1 MMRVGMF
8 LATNMAVMLVLGIVM
23 SILSRVFGI
32 NLSGGNAALL
42 VYSAVLGFVGSLIS
56 LFMSKSSAKRS
67 MNVQIIEDP
76 TNETESWLVNT
87 VSRQAEAAGIGMP
100 EVGIFNAPES
110 NAFAT
115 GWNKNK
121 ALVAVSTGLMSD
133 MSQNEVEAVL
143 AHEVSHVAN
152 GDMVTMTLIQG
163 VMNTF
168 VFFFAS
174 IVGRFVDQAISSRG
188 DQRGGG
194 RRHGFGY
201 YITRTIAQ
209 MLFGFLANIIVMWFS
224 RRREYRADAGGA
236 KLAGRENMVAAL
248 ERLRGSHGRAE
259 MPSQLQAFGISSS
272 HVKKLARTH
281 PALEDRIAALNNQS

>member
-8 LATNMAVMLVLGIVM
+8 LATNMAVMIVLGIVM

-56 LFMSKSSAKRS
+56 LFMSKGSAKRS
-67 MNVQIIEDP
+67 MGVQIIETP
-76 TNETESWLVNT
+76 SNETEHWLVNT

-115 GWNKNK
+115 GWNKNN
-121 ALVAVSTGLMSD
+121 ALVAVSTGLMND

-174 IVGRFVDQAISSRG
+174 IIGRFVDRAVFKNESG
-188 DQRGGG
+188 
-194 RRHGFGY
+194 HGFGF

-209 MLFGFLANIIVMWFS
+209 VALGFLANIIVMWFS
-224 RRREYRADAGGA
+224 RRREYRADEGGA

-259 MPSQLQAFGISSS
+259 MPSELQAFGISSS

-281 PALEDRIAALNNQS
+281 PALEDRIAALNDMS

>member
-8 LATNMAVMLVLGIVM
+8 LATNMAVMVVLGIVM

-56 LFMSKSSAKRS
+56 LFMSKGSAKRS
-67 MNVQIIEDP
+67 MGVQIIETP
-76 TNETESWLVNT
+76 SNETEHWLVNT

-115 GWNKNK
+115 GWNKNN
-121 ALVAVSTGLMSD
+121 ALVAVSTGLMND
-133 MSQNEVEAVL
+133 MTQNEVEAVL

-174 IVGRFVDQAISSRG
+174 IIGRFVDRAVFKNESG
-188 DQRGGG
+188 
-194 RRHGFGY
+194 HGFGF

-209 MLFGFLANIIVMWFS
+209 VALGFLANIIVMWFS
-224 RRREYRADAGGA
+224 RRREYRADEGGA

-259 MPSQLQAFGISSS
+259 MPSELQAFGISSS

-281 PALEDRIAALNNQS
+281 PALEDRIAALNNMS

>member
-23 SILSRVFGI
+23 SILSKVFGV

-56 LFMSKSSAKRS
+56 LFMSKGSAKRS
-67 MNVQIIEDP
+67 MGVQIIETP
-76 TNETESWLVNT
+76 ANETEHWLVNT
-87 VSRQAEAAGIGMP
+87 VTRQAEAAGIGMP
-100 EVGIFNAPES
+100 EVGIFNAPEA

-115 GWNKNK
+115 GWNKNN
-121 ALVAVSTGLMSD
+121 ALVAVSTGLMND

-174 IVGRFVDQAISSRG
+174 IIGRFIDRAVFKNESG
-188 DQRGGG
+188 
-194 RRHGFGY
+194 HGFGF

-209 MLFGFLANIIVMWFS
+209 VALGFLANIIVMWFS
-224 RRREYRADAGGA
+224 RRREYRADEGGA

-248 ERLRGSHGRAE
+248 ERLRGSNGHAE
-259 MPSQLQAFGISSS
+259 MPSELQAFGISSS

-281 PALEDRIAALNNQS
+281 PALEDRIAALNNFEG

>member
-23 SILSRVFGI
+23 SILSKVFGI

-56 LFMSKSSAKRS
+56 LFMSKGSAKRS
-67 MNVQIIEDP
+67 MGVQIIETP
-76 TNETESWLVNT
+76 ANETEHWLVNT
-87 VSRQAEAAGIGMP
+87 VTRQAEAAGIGMP
-100 EVGIFNAPES
+100 EVGIFNAPEA

-115 GWNKNK
+115 GWNKNN
-121 ALVAVSTGLMSD
+121 ALVAVSTGLMND

-174 IVGRFVDQAISSRG
+174 IIGRFIDRAVFKNESG
-188 DQRGGG
+188 
-194 RRHGFGY
+194 HGFGF

-209 MLFGFLANIIVMWFS
+209 VALGFLANIIVMWFS
-224 RRREYRADAGGA
+224 RRREYRADEGGA

-248 ERLRGSHGRAE
+248 ERLRGSNGHAE
-259 MPSQLQAFGISSS
+259 MPSELQAFGISSS

-281 PALEDRIAALNNQS
+281 PALEDRIAALNNFEG

>member
-1 MMRVGMF
+1 
-8 LATNMAVMLVLGIVM
+8 
-23 SILSRVFGI
+23 
-32 NLSGGNAALL
+32 
-42 VYSAVLGFVGSLIS
+42 
-56 LFMSKSSAKRS
+56 
-67 MNVQIIEDP
+67 MN
-76 TNETESWLVNT
+76 
-87 VSRQAEAAGIGMP
+87 
-100 EVGIFNAPES
+100 
-110 NAFAT
+110 
-115 GWNKNK
+115 
-121 ALVAVSTGLMSD
+121 D

-174 IVGRFVDQAISSRG
+174 IIGRFVDRAVFKNESG
-188 DQRGGG
+188 
-194 RRHGFGY
+194 HGFGF

-209 MLFGFLANIIVMWFS
+209 VALGFLANIIVMWFS
-224 RRREYRADAGGA
+224 RRREYRADEGGA

-259 MPSQLQAFGISSS
+259 MPSELQAFGISSS

-281 PALEDRIAALNNQS
+281 PALEDRIAALNDMS